1 MLRVSYKDGEKN
13 SESLLPLAIITVGIA
28 MSHAPAEAR
37 HSHRHNHHKVERAHH
52 RHYQKLN
59 RRSPKRK
66 QFGGRLNRVV
76 GPLASKV
83 RQIQSACG
91 SVVISS
97 VRRTRV
103 ARSRH
108 MSLHASGHAV
118 DLKGNPRCIYAQL
131 RGWTGRGGGYSTD
144 YGSVKHVHISYGGRE
159 AGLAFRHHGGR
170 TRHASRHHH
179 RHRYAFARKV

>member
-108 MSLHASGHAV
+108 MSLHASGRAV
-118 DLKGNPRCIYAQL
+118 DLKGIPVAFTHNYA
-131 RGWTGRGGGYSTD
+131 
-144 YGSVKHVHISYGGRE
+144 
-159 AGLAFRHHGGR
+159 AGLVTGVA
-170 TRHASRHHH
+170 TAPIMD
-179 RHRYAFARKV
+179 RYATFISAMADGKQALLSAIM